1 MKIKLIE
8 NWKQCYKFLTV
19 QAAILVSLVATAY
32 EYIPAFQQYLPDGWF
47 KYFALVIIAAR
58 VIQQGQKND
67 QP

>member
-1 MKIKLIE
+1 MKLKLIE

-47 KYFALVIIAAR
+47 KYFALVIIIAR
-58 VIQQGQKND
+58 VINQTPKNE
-67 QP
+67 Q